1 MLENRNIATL
11 MVAIVGAGK
20 LILQAFGVDLITEQQ
35 IDALANGIAA
45 AITIVGVVM
54 THVKRRAAP
63 LPANHSI

>member
-45 AITIVGVVM
+45 VITIVGVVM